1 MPSIIWAL
9 AFAVLLADTAYAQV
23 YKCKTEKNVI
33 VYSDTA
39 CRPGTEQTMPD
50 ISAGP
55 AATPPTG
62 TATEKDAI
70 TRQMDAAVK
79 NAIAEDDLIRAQAL
93 ATTAEQKAWVKAAQK
108 EANAQ
113 KSAAASANRD
123 MLAQRA
129 NSVECRDA
137 KRSLEEE
144 ATGNRDPV
152 ILSTKT
158 NLMRA
163 ACGVSDSADPGT
175 YYGPGRSLTYPYS
188 SYPYGH
194 HQGAPGYR
202 PPQPGTGP
210 VPPPVYDRYRYQPPF
225 GSRFIRPED
234 GAYR

>member
-9 AFAVLLADTAYAQV
+9 TFTMLLVETANAQV
-23 YKCKTEKNVI
+23 YKCKTEKDVI

-39 CRPGTEQTMPD
+39 CRPGTEQALPD
-50 ISAGP
+50 IQAGP
-55 AATPPTG
+55 AVTSPGA
-62 TATEKDAI
+62 EKDTI
-70 TRQMDAAVK
+70 IRQMDAAVK

-108 EANAQ
+108 EAAAQ
-113 KSAAASANRD
+113 KSAADKAGKD
-123 MLAQRA
+123 FLAQRA
-129 NSVECRDA
+129 NSAECRDA

-158 NLMRA
+158 NLMRV
-163 ACGVSDSADPGT
+163 ACGVSDPGDPGT

-194 HQGAPGYR
+194 HQGVPGYR

-210 VPPPVYDRYRYQPPF
+210 VPPPAYDRYRYQPPF

-234 GAYR
+234 GIYR